1 MRTSS
6 PNDARHLVNL
16 KPDPDP
22 KSPYRL
28 TTLVSARQTYQ
39 NISQNKCKIAQ
50 FHAKYWPAYRARV
63 FSKNIESKLNWQK
76 SFLTINSR
84 LFIKRQNNFKT
95 FYKSIWSNFVL

>member
-28 TTLVSARQTYQ
+28 TVLVSARQTYQ
-39 NISQNKCKIAQ
+39 NMSQNKCKIAQ

-84 LFIKRQNNFKT
+84 LLFKDKT
-95 FYKSIWSNFVL
+95 ISKLFTKSIWSNFVL